1 MSKKQAAQSR
11 AERAAVAVTAQRQR
25 ERRRQLLLVGG
36 VAVVLMMVV
45 GIGFWIQ
52 SGRDTAGA
60 PVTAPAGA
68 VDEYALGVGDPEAPD
83 TVVVYEDFL
92 CPFCAEFET
101 QTHDRLAELAA
112 DGKVYVEYRPFNLLR
127 TPYSM
132 AAANAFAVVLDRSGP
147 EAALTFHD
155 RLFAEQPD
163 ESGPHPDSGWLVEQA
178 VAAGADEAEVTQ
190 PIEDL
195 AFEQWVVNATDAAS
209 RAGVNSTPTVLL
221 NGSPVDNTQGVDA
234 MAADLLGALG

>member
-11 AERAAVAVTAQRQR
+11 AERAAEALIAQRQR
-25 ERRRQLLLVGG
+25 ERRRQVLVVGG
-36 VAVVLMMVV
+36 IAVVLMLVV

-60 PVTAPAGA
+60 PVAAPAGA
-68 VDEYALGVGDPEAPD
+68 VDQYALGVGDPQAPD

-92 CPFCAEFET
+92 CPFCAEFEA
-101 QTHDRLAELAA
+101 QTREQLAQLAA

-127 TPYSM
+127 TDYSV
-132 AAANAFAVVLDRSGP
+132 AAANAFAAVLDRSGP
-147 EAALTFHD
+147 ETALKFHD
-155 RLFAEQPD
+155 QLFENQPG
-163 ESGPHPDSGWLVEQA
+163 ESGPHPDASWLVEQA
-178 VAAGADEAEVTQ
+178 VAAGADQAEVSK

-221 NGSPVDNTQGVDA
+221 NGSPVDNSQGVDA
-234 MAADLLGALG
+234 MATDLLGELG